1 MCSLNED
8 YKTALIQIEIQPD
21 NDQNVQFDGTR
32 LKFLLKCCTDRPI
45 FHLYVFLFKIALLK
59 N

>member
-21 NDQNVQFDGTR
+21 NDQKLQFDGTR
-32 LKFLLKCCTDRPI
+32 
-45 FHLYVFLFKIALLK
+45 
-59 N
+59 

>member
-21 NDQNVQFDGTR
+21 NDNDNNVQFDGTR
-32 LKFLLKCCTDRPI
+32 
-45 FHLYVFLFKIALLK
+45 
-59 N
+59 